1 MTKKKKVSHPQI
13 EALAERL
20 SQRPELYE
28 RFMRILDLS
37 DPNTGGNGLDV
48 NLLEAFLK
56 PEIRDTARVAVTE
69 DCQGVEQNAGDE
81 LKQEDEVEQREK
93 KR

>member
-1 MTKKKKVSHPQI
+1 MAKKKKLSHLEV

-37 DPNTGGNGLDV
+37 DPNAGGNGLDV
-48 NLLEAFLK
+48 NLLEGFLK
-56 PEIRDTARVAVTE
+56 PEIRETARVAVSE
-69 DCQGVEQNAGDE
+69 YCQRVEQDAGDE
-81 LKQEDEVEQREK
+81 LKQQGDVEQREK